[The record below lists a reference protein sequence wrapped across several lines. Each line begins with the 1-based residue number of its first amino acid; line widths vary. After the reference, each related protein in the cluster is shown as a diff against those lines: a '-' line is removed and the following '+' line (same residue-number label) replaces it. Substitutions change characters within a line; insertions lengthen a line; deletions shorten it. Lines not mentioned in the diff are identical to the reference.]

1 VPGDPDG
8 YPTKDEMAD
17 YLETYANHFDLPVV
31 LGTGIRR
38 LERLDGAFR
47 AVTEAGEPI
56 DSQAV
61 VLATAA
67 FQRPAIPSISK
78 GLSAEVRQ
86 LAPEDYKTPG
96 QLPAGRVLVVGDGA
110 TGR

>member
-1 VPGDPDG
+1 
-8 YPTKDEMAD
+8 M
-17 YLETYANHFDLPVV
+17 V

-38 LERLDGAFR
+38 LERVDGGFR

-56 DSQAV
+56 ECRAV
-61 VLATAA
+61 VLATGA

-78 GLSAEVRQ
+78 GLSAEVTQ

-96 QLPAGRVLVVGDGA
+96 QLPARALLTEPGVSRVLGNSCD
-110 TGR
+110 